1 MGKKKARFD
10 KRKMR
15 RLHYG
20 PEWPT
25 VNQPF
30 EDEIKPILRALKN
43 SQLKVSVRR
52 SLENYLVIRL
62 VSMIEYFFSNIVRR
76 MVDERKLDV
85 SKFFD
90 EKSLEEKMK
99 EGRTADQIA
108 VSTFV
113 YANYDQIQ
121 YSVSGLLDLDDFFG
135 TGRALDKGD
144 PYKYVIGAILLEKN
158 FEEFKEMFD
167 LRNDIVHG
175 MKDANLS
182 ISNRK
187 LSSLAD
193 NTMNVLDAASWIC
206 HPKFFEI
213 DKELVNKVKR

>member
-1 MGKKKARFD
+1 
-10 KRKMR
+10 
-15 RLHYG
+15 
-20 PEWPT
+20 
-25 VNQPF
+25 
-30 EDEIKPILRALKN
+30 
-43 SQLKVSVRR
+43 
-52 SLENYLVIRL
+52 
-62 VSMIEYFFSNIVRR
+62 MIEYFFSNIVRR

-90 EKSLEEKMK
+90 DKSLEEKMK

-108 VSTFV
+108 VSTFD

-135 TGRALDKGD
+135 TVRALDKGD

-158 FEEFKEMFD
+158 FEESKAMFD
-167 LRNDIVHG
+167 LGNDIVHG

-182 ISNRK
+182 SRK

-213 DKELVNKVKR
+213 DKELVNKMKR